1 MGKDPAFL
9 FYTADFT
16 TGTVLMTDE
25 QVGKYIRALCHQ
37 HQKGHISE
45 KDMMKICKSYDED
58 IFEKFRQDDEGRYYN
73 ERLDKEVNKRAE
85 YANSRR
91 NNRLS
96 KKNDEDSNNICG
108 TYVNHMSIHMEN
120 ENENI
125 NRDVIEVKDKRIVKE
140 KRTHDFLDEVID
152 QFTEVYEEVRGD
164 EYLVTNRGKERAA
177 AGKLLAIYKAKNP
190 DQTAEETLAGMR
202 GYFARCAGITD
213 QWLYDNMSLTIIN
226 SKLNEINTI
235 LRNGNQRRNS
245 KGGATDAELAA
256 IVAKHFGK

>member
-37 HQKGHISE
+37 HQKGHITE

-96 KKNDEDSNNICG
+96 KKSEEDSDNICG

-140 KRTHDFLDEVID
+140 KRESDFLDEVIN

-164 EYLVTNRGKERAA
+164 EYLITNRGKERAA
-177 AGKLLAIYKAKNP
+177 AGKLLSIYKAKNP

-202 GYFARCAGITD
+202 AYFAR
-213 QWLYDNMSLTIIN
+213 
-226 SKLNEINTI
+226 
-235 LRNGNQRRNS
+235 
-245 KGGATDAELAA
+245 
-256 IVAKHFGK
+256 